1 MTARSLW
8 LGACFLL
15 ALTTACQPLSPLKS
29 PSTAALQAQQA
40 PSRAFEFQSLFEVD
54 GAGDR
59 WLESRFR
66 DFDQG
71 LLKENL
77 NLRTQ
82 GPLQL
87 KPEARQGRY
96 LSRAYPAPFAFNAV
110 MPAWTAQIPA
120 GAQLEVQARVSNDG
134 RNWGGWLPLFQERS
148 IILPQQMRFI
158 QYQVLF
164 KSPDAA
170 RLPLF
175 EGISFQF
182 GKTPP
187 NVGLNRLG
195 RRQALVAKPPV
206 LSREAWKARP
216 PKGEYTPHTPAAI
229 VLHHTWKPTSAQYLK
244 DATIRGIQN
253 YHMNDNKWSDIGYH
267 FLIGPEGVIYQGRP
281 ETVVGAHSTPNTNY
295 IGICIIGDYDPG
307 QDPLTPESY
316 AALLDLMTWLTSE
329 YGIATQ
335 EFYGHRD
342 FSTKS
347 CPGDSVHHRID
358 EIKAEVK
365 RRLEQAQQPPAPRR

>member
-1 MTARSLW
+1 MKSRSFW
-8 LGACFLL
+8 LGASVLF
-15 ALTTACQPLSPLKS
+15 ALTTACQSFAPLKS
-29 PSTAALQAQQA
+29 VPPTSLQAQ
-40 PSRAFEFQSLFEVD
+40 SRAFEFQSLFEVD

-59 WLESRFR
+59 WLENRFR

-71 LLKENL
+71 LVKENL

-82 GPLQL
+82 GLLQL

-96 LSRAYPAPFAFNAV
+96 LSRVYPAPFAFNAV
-110 MPAWTAQIPA
+110 MPAWNAQIPA
-120 GAQLEVQARVSNDG
+120 GAQLEVQARVSSDG
-134 RNWGGWLPLFQERS
+134 RNWGTWLPMFQERS
-148 IILPQQMRFI
+148 VILPQQMRFI

-164 KSPDAA
+164 KSPDTS
-170 RLPLF
+170 RLPVF

-187 NVGLNRLG
+187 NAGLTPAG
-195 RRQALVAKPPV
+195 RKRLVAKPPV

-229 VLHHTWKPTSAQYLK
+229 VLHHTWKPTAAQYQK
-244 DATIRGIQN
+244 EATIRGIQN

-281 ETVVGAHSTPNTNY
+281 ETVIGAHSTPNTNY

-307 QDPLTPESY
+307 QDPLTPASY
-316 AALLDLMTWLTSE
+316 AALLDLMTWLTAE
-329 YGIATQ
+329 YGISTQ

-347 CPGDSVHHRID
+347 CPGDSVHHRLD
-358 EIKAEVK
+358 EIKNEVK
-365 RRLEQAQQPPAPRR
+365 RRLELVQQSFAPRR